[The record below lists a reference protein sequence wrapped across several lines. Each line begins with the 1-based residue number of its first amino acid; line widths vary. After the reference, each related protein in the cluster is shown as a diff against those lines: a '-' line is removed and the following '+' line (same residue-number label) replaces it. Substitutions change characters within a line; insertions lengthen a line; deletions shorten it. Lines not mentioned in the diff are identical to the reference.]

1 MSNGLLKKA
10 VDADKWDEAFKNPT
24 PINENMTLGEVI
36 QYAKFHETR
45 IMLTADPESV
55 NFSVYA
61 YEGDSDGD

>member
-36 QYAKFHETR
+36 QYAKFHEKMVTL
-45 IMLTADPESV
+45 IASPDG
-55 NFSVYA
+55 VYFNVG
-61 YEGDSDGD
+61 EVKK